1 MLLVFSSLLFSNY
14 SFHTKP
20 LNVFSQSSKNGS
32 DVMGFMFKDT
42 FSMVQPL
49 NLNDIIYSLSLSV
62 SAVLL
67 ASKVRVSSNTVEIIV
82 NK

>member
-1 MLLVFSSLLFSNY
+1 
-14 SFHTKP
+14 
-20 LNVFSQSSKNGS
+20 
-32 DVMGFMFKDT
+32 MGFMFKDT